1 MLFIYMEKQKIIKK
15 RFSKWLSRVSGLQH
29 SGKRVSSPSAW
40 AAALGEEGFF
50 PECCT
55 RGRK

>member
-1 MLFIYMEKQKIIKK
+1 MERQKKIFKVAL
-15 RFSKWLSRVSGLQH
+15 LSAWAAALGEE
-29 SGKRVSSPSAW
+29 VSSPSAW

-55 RGRK
+55 RGRKFLKEK